1 MLNKEEPAWKKL
13 CKECSSAAK
22 EVGITKADTDR
33 IIKETREMLW
43 KSNKYDELI
52 EKLKKESGY
61 FIKEAGSYV
70 RDKATVEQERL
81 IAKFE
86 YAQKILSFLKG
97 E

>member
-1 MLNKEEPAWKKL
+1 MINKEERAWKEL
-13 CKECSSAAK
+13 CEECSSAAK

-52 EKLKKESGY
+52 EKLEKESN
-61 FIKEAGSYV
+61 IHNKEWKGIEIEKYI
-70 RDKATVEQERL
+70 RE
-81 IAKFE
+81 
-86 YAQKILSFLKG
+86 ILSFLKG